1 MAVNSYKD
9 DEQTHEISKK
19 VLFQRIMKY
28 VMKYWKTIALI
39 LALIVFRTVVRIINP
54 LFMEA
59 GIDDYIAVGNFKEL
73 LILGAIV
80 TGINILTVLSVK
92 LRIFITEKVTSKIVM
107 EIRQDLYN
115 HIQYLDFKF
124 FDSRPTGKILSRI
137 IQDVNSLKNFIENC
151 ITSLIP
157 ELGTLIAVLIIMF
170 AKNAKLAAFSL
181 LSVPVLMVGIYFAQI
196 KGRKKWQIVRKK
208 SSNSSA
214 FVHEDLSGIKV
225 VQQFNAEE
233 ETKEES
239 DILFK
244 DHRKSFIQAIL
255 YSDLFFANVNFT
267 QALGTA
273 LMYFAGI
280 MIVGIDNISVGTYIA
295 FGTYLTMFW
304 DPISTLAS
312 FYNQLVSN
320 ISAAERVFEVLDTE
334 PEIKDKE
341 NAEELPEIKGEV
353 TFDNVKFGYNETA
366 TVLQDVSFNI
376 KPGETIALVGPTGA
390 GKTTVVNLISRF
402 YDVTGGAVKIDGYD
416 VRDVKIESL
425 RRQMGVMTQD
435 TYLFSGTIRENI
447 RYGNLDATDE
457 EIEAAAK
464 AVHAH
469 EFISNL
475 PKGYDTEL
483 TERGGGLSNG
493 QKQMVAFA
501 RAMINKPK
509 ILILDEATSS
519 IDTKTEILVQTG
531 IEAMLEGRTSFVIAH
546 RLSTI
551 KNADR
556 IFVINDKGI
565 VEQGTPD
572 ELMALKG
579 HYYDLYMAQ
588 FKDIA

>member
-59 GIDDYIAVGNFKEL
+59 GIDDYIAVGNFKGL

-402 YDVTGGAVKIDGYD
+402 YDVTGGAVRIDGYD

>member
-1 MAVNSYKD
+1 MAINSYKE
-9 DEQTHEISKK
+9 DEQTKEISKW
-19 VLFQRIMKY
+19 VLFRRLFKY
-28 VMKYWKTIALI
+28 LTKYWKTITFI

-59 GIDDYIAVGNFKEL
+59 GIDDYISVGDFKGL
-73 LILGAIV
+73 LILGLIITV
-80 TGINILTVLSVK
+80 INILTVISVK
-92 LRIFITEKVTSKIVM
+92 IRIFITEKVTSKVVM
-107 EIRQDLYN
+107 EIRQELYN

-137 IQDVNSLKNFIENC
+137 IQDVNSLKNFIQNC
-151 ITSLIP
+151 ITTLIP
-157 ELGTLIAVLIIMF
+157 ELGTVIAVLIIMF
-170 AKNAKLAAFSL
+170 IKNAKLAAFSL
-181 LSVPVLMVGIYFAQI
+181 LSIPVLLIGIYFAQI

-208 SSNSSA
+208 SSNYSA
-214 FVHEDLSGIKV
+214 FIHEDLSGIKV
-225 VQQFNAEE
+225 VQQFNAEN
-233 ETKEES
+233 ETNEES
-239 DILFK
+239 DQLSK
-244 DHRKSFIQAIL
+244 DHRKSFIHAIL
-255 YSDLFFANVNFT
+255 YSDVFFANVNFT

-273 LMYFAGI
+273 LLYFAGI
-280 MIVGIDNISVGTYIA
+280 KIVGTDNISVGTYIA

-304 DPISTLAS
+304 DPISELAS
-312 FYNQLVSN
+312 FYNQLISN
-320 ISAAERVFEVLDTE
+320 VAAAERVFEVLDTKA
-334 PEIKDKE
+334 EIKDKE
-341 NAEELPEIKGEV
+341 NAVELPEVKGEV
-353 TFDNVKFGYNETA
+353 TFDNVSFGYNETA
-366 TVLQDVSFNI
+366 TVLKDLSFNI

-402 YDVTGGAVKIDGYD
+402 YDVTGGAIKIDGND

-435 TYLFSGTIRENI
+435 TYLFSGTIKENI
-447 RYGNLDATDE
+447 RYGRLDATDE
-457 EIEAAAK
+457 EIIEAAK

-469 EFISNL
+469 EFISSL

-519 IDTKTEILVQTG
+519 IDTKTEILVQSG
-531 IEAMLEGRTSFVIAH
+531 IEAMLKGRTSFVIAH

-556 IFVINDKGI
+556 IFVINKQGI

-579 HYYDLYMAQ
+579 EYYNLYMAQ
-588 FKDIA
+588 FKEIA

>member
-59 GIDDYIAVGNFKEL
+59 GIDDYIAVGNFKGL

-181 LSVPVLMVGIYFAQI
+181 LSVPVLMIGIYFAQI